1 MTEGNK
7 ENGSAFIAA
16 MTSGIASALT
26 MFAISQLGLA
36 ELTGIFRFLCFF
48 GLTFAFYPIS
58 SRFCTW
64 LYS

>member
-36 ELTGIFRFLCFF
+36 E
-48 GLTFAFYPIS
+48 
-58 SRFCTW
+58 
-64 LYS
+64 